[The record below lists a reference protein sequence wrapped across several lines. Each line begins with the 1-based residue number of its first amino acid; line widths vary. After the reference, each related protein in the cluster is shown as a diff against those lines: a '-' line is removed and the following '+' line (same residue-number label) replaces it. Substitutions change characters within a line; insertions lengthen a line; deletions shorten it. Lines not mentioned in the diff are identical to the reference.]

1 MKTKLNGF
9 LTLLLALLVQVTF
22 AQEKTVTGKVS
33 DASGPLPGVTVLIK
47 GTKTGSQTDFDGN
60 FSIRANTGAIL
71 QFSFVGME
79 TVERTVGS
87 SNVINVTMQE
97 SAESLEE
104 IVIMGYGSQRKTE
117 ITGSTVQVNADAIAQ
132 VPVSTVDQ
140 VLQGKVAGLVF
151 SGNSGTPGSA
161 SDIRIR
167 GVSSITAGNEPLY
180 VIDGVP
186 MNNNNVSATTAGSSL
201 SALSSINSAN
211 IESITVLKDASAT
224 AAYGARGAN
233 GVIVI
238 TTKGGKS
245 GKTTF
250 NFSSSYGVSND
261 AIDGPTLLTGAEREE
276 LFYESL
282 FNTYGVSKGFTREGA
297 EAFYT
302 ANLNSF
308 GRSYADWN
316 AAGRPEANWDKVI
329 TNKDAPIQEYNLS
342 AMGGDETSS
351 FYTSLG
357 YFKQEATVIGSSFDR
372 ITGALNFNKDLS
384 TKVKFS
390 TRNSASHTFQDG
402 LLEASAY
409 FSSPRAVKFFMPP
422 IQQPYTDDGE
432 INVLV
437 PGTSLP
443 NPLWIAENDIDNS
456 KLTRIITN
464 NSLTWETPIE
474 NLTFSTRANIDYQ
487 VYNYKNY
494 RNRVRGDGA
503 SLKGT
508 GWQAH
513 SNGATYV
520 FQNSLD
526 YTFEINED
534 HKIDFK
540 ALQEFQKNRYY
551 YLEAVGNNFAD
562 DDINNLASAG
572 NPTGAYSA
580 FTDWAIASYLGTAH
594 YTAFDSKYVLD
605 GTFRREGSSRFAP
618 DKRWGNFWSV
628 GAAWNIYKEDFM
640 VDNSV
645 FSNLKLRGSY
655 GVTGNANIGLNQYQA
670 LLGYGTNYAGES
682 AVAPTNFGNEDL
694 SWETS
699 NTLDLGMD
707 FGLFQN
713 RISGSFGYYQR
724 ESNDLLL
731 NVPLSLTSSFTSQ
744 TRNIGSMQNKGFE
757 LEMNFS
763 IIESEDLNFS
773 IGGNMATTENEVTE
787 LAKDN
792 NGDEIN
798 ITGTTQRVETGHPVY
813 GWYMPTWAG
822 VDPANGDE
830 LWYVEGEGSATTN
843 NFNNAKQVWQGD
855 SAIPKLTAGLNLHV
869 DYKGF
874 SVDASGYYAGGH
886 KVYEEWHL
894 YTQGPSRYSL
904 QLYQGMNTLL
914 DRWQEPGDTGTRFG
928 RMQYNAPPWQRHSK
942 FLYDGDYFRIKDVT
956 IGYDFTKEI
965 TDQIGFDGIRLFV
978 RGTNLYTWVK
988 DDLLKYDPEV
998 SATGFT
1004 ALTTP
1009 PVKSIIFGINV
1020 KF

>member
-1 MKTKLNGF
+1 MKTKFNGF

-22 AQEKTVTGKVS
+22 AQEKTVTGTVS
-33 DASGPLPGVTVLIK
+33 DASGPLPGVTVLLK
-47 GTKTGSQTDFDGN
+47 GTKTGTTSDFDGK
-60 FSIRANTGAIL
+60 FSVKANTGNVL
-71 QFSFVGME
+71 VFSFVGMQ
-79 TVERTVGS
+79 TAERTVGA

-186 MNNNNVSATTAGSSL
+186 MNNNNVSATAAGSSL

-250 NFSSSYGVSND
+250 NYSSSYGISND
-261 AIDGPTLLTGAEREE
+261 AIDGPTVLTGAEREE
-276 LFYESL
+276 LFYDAL
-282 FNTYGVSKGFTREGA
+282 FNTYGAANGFNRAGA
-297 EAFYT
+297 EAFYLSKLST
-302 ANLNSF
+302 F
-308 GRSYADWN
+308 GTSYRDWN
-316 AAGRPEANWDKVI
+316 VAGRPEANWAEVI

-342 AMGGDETSS
+342 AMGGDETSN

-357 YFKQEATVIGSSFDR
+357 YFKQESTVIGSTFDR
-372 ITGALNFNKDLS
+372 ITGSLNFSKDLS
-384 TKVKFS
+384 SKVKFN

-402 LLEASAY
+402 LLESSAY

-422 IQQPYTDDGE
+422 VQQPYTTDGE
-432 INVLV
+432 INVLS

-443 NPLWIAENDIDNS
+443 NPLWIAQEDIDDS
-456 KLTRIITN
+456 KLTRIISN
-464 NSLTWETPIE
+464 NSLTWETPVE
-474 NLTFSTRANIDYQ
+474 NLNFTTRANIDYQ

-494 RNRVRGDGA
+494 RNMIRGDGA
-503 SLKGT
+503 SNKGT

-513 SNGATYV
+513 RNNATYV

-526 YTFEINED
+526 YTFEINDD

-540 ALQEFQKNRYY
+540 ALQEFQKNRSY
-551 YLEAVGNNFAD
+551 YLSATGNNFAD
-562 DDINNLASAG
+562 AGLTNLASAG
-572 NPTGAYSA
+572 TPTGAYSE

-605 GTFRREGSSRFAP
+605 GTFRREGSSRFNP
-618 DKRWGNFWSV
+618 KNRWGNFWSV
-628 GAAWNIYKEDFM
+628 GAAWNIHKEGFFA
-640 VDNSV
+640 NSDV
-645 FSNLKLRGSY
+645 VNNLKLRASY
-655 GVTGNANIGLNQYQA
+655 GVTGNANINLNQYQA
-670 LLGYGTNYAGES
+670 LFGYGVNYAGEG
-682 AVAPTNFGNEDL
+682 AVAPANFGNDDL

-699 NTLDLGMD
+699 NTLDVGLD

-713 RISGSFGYYQR
+713 RVSGSFGYYQR

-731 NVPLSLTSSFTSQ
+731 NVPLSLTTAFSSQ
-744 TRNIGSMQNKGFE
+744 TRNIGSMENKGFE
-757 LEMNFS
+757 LELNFDIVQS
-763 IIESEDLNFS
+763 DDLNFS
-773 IGGNMATTENEVTE
+773 VGGNMATTENEVTK
-787 LAKDN
+787 LAKDG
-792 NGDEIN
+792 NGNEIN
-798 ITGTTQRVETGHPVY
+798 ITNTTSRVETGHPVY

-843 NFNNAKQVWQGD
+843 NFNNAKQVWQGG

-874 SVDASGYYAGGH
+874 SIDASGYYAGGH

-894 YTQGPSRYSL
+894 YTQSPSRYPS
-904 QLYQGMNTLL
+904 QLYQGLNTLM
-914 DRWQEPGDTGTRFG
+914 DRWQAPGDVTRFG
-928 RMQYNAPPWQRHSK
+928 RMQYNAPPWQRYSK
-942 FLYDGDYFRIKDVT
+942 FLYDGDYLRIKDITV
-956 IGYDFTKEI
+956 GYDFKSNV
-965 TDQIGFDGIRLFV
+965 TDLVGFEGIRLFV

-1004 ALTTP
+1004 SLTTP